1 MNCYPLLVMAVVLC
15 TSSVANCTLAD
26 EQQTKAAPATQAQ
39 KDDEALD
46 DAIKALAAENQALV
60 AEKRESDFKKCE
72 AVQIDFMHTYPN
84 PTLTE
89 RIEGYYL
96 VAQCQERTEQLDDAM
111 FSYAKAVTVGG
122 ELAENATAAKAKQR
136 LEKIYSAYHNGSL
149 VGVEK
154 VYKKAKELLAQ
165 PEK

>member
-1 MNCYPLLVMAVVLC
+1 MNCYPLLVMAMVLC

-46 DAIKALAAENQALV
+46 DAIKALVAA
-60 AEKRESDFKKCE
+60 KRGSDFKDCE
-72 AVQIDFMHTYPN
+72 AVRIEFMHKHPN
-84 PTLTE
+84 PTATE
-89 RIEGYYL
+89 RTEGYYL
-96 VAQCQERTEQLDDAM
+96 IAQCQERLRQGDEAM
-111 FSYAKAVTVGG
+111 VSYAEAVTVGG
-122 ELAENATAAKAKQR
+122 ELSDNATAAEAKQR
-136 LEKIYSAYHNGSL
+136 LEKLYSAYHNGSL